1 MRIENQAA
9 FVLHTR
15 DYRDSSLLVELLT
28 AEFGR
33 VSGVV
38 KGVRGTGKAA
48 KQRRGVVQPFVPLL
62 VSWGGKSDLKQIVHF
77 EASGSPLP
85 LVGERLFSAF
95 YVNEVMIRLLQ
106 HYDESPDWFLLY
118 QRVVSQ
124 LSAELPA
131 DIVLRRFELDLLEAL
146 GYGIDLS
153 STADE
158 GREIVA
164 GTRYRFD
171 SGHGFRAVADSAD
184 DPAHAVF
191 EGEDLLAMSA
201 GQFSTRVRKS
211 AKRLCRL
218 ALAPYLGDK
227 PLKSRELFY

>member
-15 DYRDSSLLVELLT
+15 EYRDSSLLVEFLT
-28 AEFGR
+28 AQCGR

-38 KGVRGTGKAA
+38 KGVRGSGKTA
-48 KQRRGVVQPFVPLL
+48 KQRRGIVQPFVPLL
-62 VSWGGKSDLKQIVHF
+62 ISWGGKTELKQIVHF
-77 EASGSPLP
+77 EASGSPLA

-95 YVNEVMIRLLQ
+95 YVNEVLIRLLQ
-106 HYDESPDWFLLY
+106 HYDESPGWFLLY

-124 LSAELPA
+124 LSLELPA
-131 DIVLRRFELDLLEAL
+131 DVVLRRFELDLLQEL
-146 GYGIDLS
+146 GYGIDLA

-158 GREIVA
+158 GGAIEA
-164 GTRYRFD
+164 GRQYRFEA
-171 SGHGFRAVADSAD
+171 GHGFTAIAESAD
-184 DPAHAVF
+184 YPPHSLFA
-191 EGEDLLAMSA
+191 GEDLLAIDA
-201 GQFSTRVRKS
+201 GEFSTQARKS